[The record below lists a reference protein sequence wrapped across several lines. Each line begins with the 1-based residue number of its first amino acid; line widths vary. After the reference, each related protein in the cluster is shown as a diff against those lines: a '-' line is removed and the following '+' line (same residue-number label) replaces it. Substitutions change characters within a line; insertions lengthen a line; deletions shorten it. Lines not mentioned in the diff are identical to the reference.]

1 MTESLVGNLMIASTL
16 VPQSVFSRS
25 VCLIVHHDEN
35 GAIGVMLNRPIS
47 PPPPELI
54 QMLIGGPKGPETVQ
68 ADHDDAD
75 LGDSADIAPANI
87 APASKCGS
95 KSGGSKRGKSRL
107 PRPADSA
114 SSDTGEAADSDS
126 QGNSLSGGPNA
137 KPPGIMISHWGEVYG
152 PVADQ
157 AGSAIVHFGGP
168 LSGPVVAVHGTRSL
182 AEAEAGQGVFMAA
195 QREHLEQL
203 IKNGDN
209 DFRLIIGHSAWTT
222 DQLSQEFSAGYW
234 HVLPAT
240 QETTMPVRVDLWPQ
254 LIRRATG
261 ASVASWVGAR
271 DNGGWT
277 GLN

>member
-54 QMLIGGPKGPETVQ
+54 QMLIGGPKGPKTVQ

-75 LGDSADIAPANI
+75 LGDAADSALTII
-87 APASKCGS
+87 APASTCGS

-107 PRPADSA
+107 PCPADSA
-114 SSDTGEAADSDS
+114 SSDSGEAADSDS
-126 QGNSLSGGPNA
+126 QGDALPSGPNA
-137 KPPGIMISHWGEVYG
+137 KLPGIMISHSGEVYG

-234 HVLPAT
+234 HILPAT
-240 QETTMPVRVDLWPQ
+240 RETTLPVRVDLWPQ

>member
-47 PPPPELI
+47 PPPPELL
-54 QMLIGGPKGPETVQ
+54 QMLIGGPDAVPDAQE
-68 ADHDDAD
+68 DHDSDA
-75 LGDSADIAPANI
+75 G
-87 APASKCGS
+87 PASNCGS
-95 KSGGSKRGKSRL
+95 KGNGGKGKSRL
-107 PRPADSA
+107 PRSADSKP
-114 SSDTGEAADSDS
+114 DS
-126 QGNSLSGGPNA
+126 QNVPDDSPTSGVPASPGE
-137 KPPGIMISHWGEVYG
+137 KPPGIIVTNSGEVYG
-152 PVADQ
+152 PVASQ
-157 AGSAIVHFGGP
+157 SGSAIVHFGGP

-203 IKNGDN
+203 VKNGSD

-222 DQLSQEFSAGYW
+222 AQLSQEFSAGYW

-240 QETTMPVRVDLWPQ
+240 QETALPVRIDLWPQ

-271 DNGGWT
+271 DIGGWT

>member
-54 QMLIGGPKGPETVQ
+54 QMLIAGPDAIKAGQ
-68 ADHDDAD
+68 DDKSQD
-75 LGDSADIAPANI
+75 VS
-87 APASKCGS
+87 PASNCGS

-107 PRPADSA
+107 PKPADSV
-114 SSDTGEAADSDS
+114 STDS
-126 QGNSLSGGPNA
+126 QSDQATGN
-137 KPPGIMISHWGEVYG
+137 KPQGSMIIANSGEVYG
-152 PVADQ
+152 PVASQ
-157 AGSAIVHFGGP
+157 PGSAIVHFGGP
-168 LSGPVVAVHGTRSL
+168 LSGPVVAVHGTRAL

-203 IKNGDN
+203 VKDGGD
-209 DFRLIIGHSAWTT
+209 DFRLIIGHSAWTSA
-222 DQLSQEFSAGYW
+222 QLSQEFAAGYW

-240 QETTMPVRVDLWPQ
+240 QETALPVRVDLWPH

-261 ASVASWVGAR
+261 ASIAAWVGAR
-271 DNGGWT
+271 DSGGWT

>member
-1 MTESLVGNLMIASTL
+1 MIASTL

-54 QMLIGGPKGPETVQ
+54 QMLIAGPDAVQ
-68 ADHDDAD
+68 AGQDDESQD
-75 LGDSADIAPANI
+75 DGPVSN
-87 APASKCGS
+87 CGS

-107 PRPADSA
+107 PRPAESVP
-114 SSDTGEAADSDS
+114 TEAESGQAN
-126 QGNSLSGGPNA
+126 GNN
-137 KPPGIMISHWGEVYG
+137 PPGSMIIANSGEVYG
-152 PVADQ
+152 PVAAQ
-157 AGSAIVHFGGP
+157 SGSAIVHFGGP
-168 LSGPVVAVHGTRSL
+168 LSGPVVAVHGTRAL

-203 IKNGDN
+203 IKNGED
-209 DFRLIIGHSAWTT
+209 DFRLIVGHSAWTT
-222 DQLSQEFSAGYW
+222 AQLSQEFAAGYW

-240 QETTMPVRVDLWPQ
+240 EETALTVRVDLWPH

-271 DNGGWT
+271 DSGGWT

>member
-1 MTESLVGNLMIASTL
+1 MAESLVGNLMIASTL

-54 QMLIGGPKGPETVQ
+54 QMLIGGPEAVQ
-68 ADHDDAD
+68 ADHDDE
-75 LGDSADIAPANI
+75 SQDIG
-87 APASKCGS
+87 PASNCGS

-107 PRPADSA
+107 PRPV
-114 SSDTGEAADSDS
+114 DSDS
-126 QGNSLSGGPNA
+126 PDSDDATDAEEKAVPGGTNG
-137 KPPGIMISHWGEVYG
+137 KMPGIMISNSGEVYG
-152 PVADQ
+152 PVAAQ
-157 AGSAIVHFGGP
+157 SGSAIVHFGGP
-168 LSGPVVAVHGTRSL
+168 LSGPVVAVHGTRAL

-203 IKNGDN
+203 IKDGGG

-222 DQLSQEFSAGYW
+222 AQLSEEFSAGYW
-234 HVLPAT
+234 HILPAT
-240 QETTMPVRVDLWPQ
+240 QETTLPVRFDLWPH

-271 DNGGWT
+271 DSGGWT